1 MVVPPVTQAASARRG
16 MQRLILKADHV
27 VIAALV
33 AAALLW
39 IEHGHRIVTD
49 APTSTELDALAAARA
64 CPDSEN
70 MPYTARCLAFL
81 KGNAASEMRWRPD
94 AAETVSAKQPAAATS
109 NQLTA
114 VAPQVCA
121 DTDTVPY
128 TASCIAFM
136 SGWFWRP
143 NSQ

>member
-1 MVVPPVTQAASARRG
+1 MVVPPVTQTVPARRG
-16 MQRLILKADHV
+16 MQRLSLKLDHV
-27 VIAALV
+27 VIAALA

-39 IEHGHRIVTD
+39 IEHGHRTVTD

-81 KGNAASEMRWRPD
+81 KGSTVSEMRWRPD
-94 AAETVSAKQPAAATS
+94 AADRVLAKQPAAAASNELTS
-109 NQLTA
+109 VTSRA
-114 VAPQVCA
+114 CA

-143 NSQ
+143 NSP

>member
-1 MVVPPVTQAASARRG
+1 
-16 MQRLILKADHV
+16 MQRPILKPDYV

-39 IEHGHRIVTD
+39 IEHGHRMVTD

-81 KGNAASEMRWRPD
+81 RGGVASEMRWRPD
-94 AAETVSAKQPAAATS
+94 AAETVPAKHSAAATGHE
-109 NQLTA
+109 LTS
-114 VAPQVCA
+114 VAPRACG
-121 DTDTVPY
+121 DNDTVPY

-143 NSQ
+143 DTP